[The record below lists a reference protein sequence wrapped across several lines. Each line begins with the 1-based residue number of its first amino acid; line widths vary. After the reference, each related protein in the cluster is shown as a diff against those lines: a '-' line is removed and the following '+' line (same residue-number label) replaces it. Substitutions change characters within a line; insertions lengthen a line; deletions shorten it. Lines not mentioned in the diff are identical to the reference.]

1 MASRKR
7 YRLDLVMLEPG
18 EVRRAKWT
26 FAKGGRQSPVRG
38 DEHHYT
44 VTDRNLA
51 SKNKWEFLVRVP
63 DTSDGRIEVR
73 PRTTPPMHTWKALT
87 YRSLQFQKATL
98 GEARGKRYAKVS
110 LAVPPSGRATD
121 DPRGNRTKDVIRGDQ
136 RRDLI
141 RRAKWFESLQGRMRT
156 KERVRST
163 RGTDGNTLVILV
175 SPDDHALMVRLFF
188 AMKVWVLKEGIE
200 LE

>member
-7 YRLDLVMLEPG
+7 YRLDQVAVEPG

-26 FAKGGRQSPVRG
+26 FAKGGRQAPVRG
-38 DEHHYT
+38 NEHLYT
-44 VTDRNLA
+44 VTDGNLA
-51 SKNKWEFLVRVP
+51 GRNKWEFLVRVP
-63 DTSDGRIEVR
+63 DDSDGRVEVR
-73 PRTTPPMHTWKALT
+73 PRIDTPDPHLESADLPLAPIPEGHQGRGARQAVLPRC
-87 YRSLQFQKATL
+87 RSPFRPPDARRTIPAEPAPRTSSGATS
-98 GEARGKRYAKVS
+98 AAIF
-110 LAVPPSGRATD
+110 PSGSRA
-121 DPRGNRTKDVIRGDQ
+121 
-136 RRDLI
+136 
-141 RRAKWFESLQGRMRT
+141 LQGRMRT

-175 SPDDHALMVRLFF
+175 NPDDHAMMIRLYF

>member
-7 YRLDLVMLEPG
+7 YRLDLVALEPV

-38 DEHHYT
+38 SEHLYT
-44 VTDRNLA
+44 VTDGNLA
-51 SKNKWEFLVRVP
+51 RGNKWEFLVRVP
-63 DTSDGRIEVR
+63 DDSDGRVEVR
-73 PRTTPPMHTWKALT
+73 PRSTPPIHTWKALT
-87 YRSLQFQKATL
+87 YRSLQFQKATK
-98 GEARGKRYAKVS
+98 GEARGKRYCKVS
-110 LAVPPSGRATD
+110 LAVPPTGRAKD
-121 DPRGNRTKDVIRGDQ
+121 DPRGSRTKDVIRGDQ
-136 RRDLI
+136 RHDLP
-141 RRAKWFESLQGRMRT
+141 RWFESLQGRMRT

-175 SPDDHALMVRLFF
+175 QPDDHALMIRLFF
-188 AMKVWVLKEGIE
+188 AMKAWVLKEGFT

>member
-7 YRLDLVMLEPG
+7 YRLDQVTLEQG

-38 DEHHYT
+38 TEHLFA
-44 VTDRNLA
+44 VTDGNLTGR
-51 SKNKWEFLVRVP
+51 NKWEFLVRVP
-63 DTSDGRIEVR
+63 DDSDGRIEIR
-73 PRTTPPMHTWKALT
+73 PQIHSSDPHLEGADLPLI
-87 YRSLQFQKATL
+87 QFQKATK
-98 GEARGKRYAKVS
+98 GDARGKRYCKVS
-110 LAVPPSGRATD
+110 LAVPPAGRAKD
-121 DPRGNRTKDVIRGDQ
+121 DPRGTRTKDVIRGDQ
-136 RRDLI
+136 RHDLPS
-141 RRAKWFESLQGRMRT
+141 WFESLQGRMRT

-175 SPDDHALMVRLFF
+175 QPDDYAMMIRLFF

-200 LE
+200 LQ